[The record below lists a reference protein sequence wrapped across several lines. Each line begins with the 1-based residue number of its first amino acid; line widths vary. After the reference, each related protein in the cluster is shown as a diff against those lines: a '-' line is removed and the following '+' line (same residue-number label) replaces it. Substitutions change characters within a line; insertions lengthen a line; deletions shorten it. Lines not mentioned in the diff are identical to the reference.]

1 MTEKQDIVIADDHPV
16 VRHGLRLAIEADP
29 MLRVVAE
36 APEGET
42 ALTSIQKLR
51 PQIAVLDI
59 DMPKKSGFEVARSVR
74 TLQIPVRIVFLTIHS
89 EEDLFHAGMDLGA
102 RGYILKESAMLE
114 IVNGLRA
121 IASGQYYVSPALTGY
136 LLNRSR
142 RSQALEE
149 DQPSLTK
156 LTPAE
161 RRVLQLIADGKSS
174 KEIGSELFIHF
185 RTVENHRYA
194 ICQKL
199 GLSGPNAL
207 LRFALQ
213 HKSDL

>member
-1 MTEKQDIVIADDHPV
+1 MTEKQDILIADDHPV

-42 ALTSIQKLR
+42 ALAMIQKLR
-51 PQIAVLDI
+51 PHIAVLDI
-59 DMPKKSGFEVARSVR
+59 DMPKKDGLEVARAVKSLR
-74 TLQIPVRIVFLTIHS
+74 IPLHIAFLTIHRD
-89 EEDLFHAGMDLGA
+89 EDLFHAAMDVGA
-102 RGYILKESAMLE
+102 RAYILKDSAMQE

-121 IASGQYYVSPALTGY
+121 ITSGEYYVSPSLTAY
-136 LLNRSR
+136 LLNRR
-142 RSQALEE
+142 RRTLALEE
-149 DQPSLTK
+149 TQPGLVN
-156 LTPAE
+156 LTPGE

-174 KEIGSELFIHF
+174 KEIGSELYIHV
-185 RTVENHRYA
+185 RTVESHRYA

-207 LRFALQ
+207 LRYALQ
-213 HKSDL
+213 HKAEL